1 MLHFISRNILRC
13 ERQSPDNCLSVTQD
27 DLFVL
32 ARRSSSNGTS
42 IHFLQN
48 PCEQFPWFFSIQIWA
63 LWSYV
68 FSMLG
73 VACFSK
79 EMGFLCATLINF
91 SVGIFVD
98 KMEKQSCRMPTILEG
113 NIAIDSQGM
122 RNYLGFF
129 SNFRPGKFRI
139 PDLFKFGR
147 SNKLGS
153 K

>member
-1 MLHFISRNILRC
+1 MKGSHQTIVFPLRRMTYLYWLDVQVPMELRYTFCRTHANNSPGFLVFRFERYGAMFSLCLGSRASQR
-13 ERQSPDNCLSVTQD
+13 
-27 DLFVL
+27 
-32 ARRSSSNGTS
+32 
-42 IHFLQN
+42 
-48 PCEQFPWFFSIQIWA
+48 
-63 LWSYV
+63 
-68 FSMLG
+68 
-73 VACFSK
+73 
-79 EMGFLCATLINF
+79 MGFLCATLINF

-147 SNKLGS
+147 SNKLWS